1 MYEDTQEE
9 FVKALTK
16 GKQLSS
22 EDGPLKVAITES
34 HFHKL
39 KFPAVAGSK
48 PEI

>member
-22 EDGPLKVAITES
+22 DEGPLKVTTEPVVMHHRTQVLS
-34 HFHKL
+34 TS
-39 KFPAVAGSK
+39 V
-48 PEI
+48 